1 MKFTC
6 DKQNLSEAINN
17 VLPAVSSKST
27 LIALEG
33 ILMNCHGKELSL
45 TGYNLE
51 LGITKTIEVS
61 GQEDGTIILNA
72 SLLSNIINKMPDGI
86 VSMTTDEKLLTVIE
100 CNDVEFTI
108 LGLDAAEYPDM
119 PVITGEKEFSLPHH
133 LLKNMI
139 SQTLFAVAQTDQN
152 PVHTGSLF
160 DITDGVLNVVSV
172 DGYRLAL
179 RKEKINVDET
189 FKFVVPG
196 KTLGEIVKLLSR
208 LVLDDDEEKIV
219 VSVTNK
225 HISFCV
231 SGYVVIS
238 RLLEGEFLDYQ
249 NAIPKDA
256 QTIVTIETKPFLDSI
271 GRASI
276 IINERAKSPIRCT
289 FADSGVKLFC
299 ETALGKINDALP
311 AQIEGPEVKIG
322 FNNKYMADALK
333 NSECEKVV
341 VRINGPVSPMVLVPT
356 GGDDSFLFLVL
367 PVRLKS

>member
-6 DKQNLSEAINN
+6 DKNSLSEAINN
-17 VLPAVSSKST
+17 VLPAVSAKST

-33 ILMNCHGKELSL
+33 ILMNCANNQLSL

-51 LGITKTIEVS
+51 LGITKTIEVNS
-61 GQEDGTIILNA
+61 VEEGSVILSA
-72 SLLSNIINKMPDGI
+72 SLLSNIINKMPSGT
-86 VSMTTDEKLLTVIE
+86 VSVSTDEKLLTIIE

-108 LGLDAAEYPDM
+108 LGLDAEEYPDM
-119 PVITGEKEFSLPHH
+119 PSISDGKDFSLPHH

-160 DITDGVLNVVSV
+160 DLSDGILSVVSV

-179 RKEKINVDET
+179 RKEKVSVTEN

-208 LVLDDDEEKIV
+208 LVMEDDEEHIHIS
-219 VSVTNK
+219 VSSK

-231 SGYVVIS
+231 CGYVIIS
-238 RLLEGEFLDYQ
+238 RVLEGDFLDYK
-249 NAIPKDA
+249 NAIPKES
-256 QTIVTIETKPFLDSI
+256 QTTVTIETRPFLDSI
-271 GRASI
+271 NRASI

-289 FADSGVKLFC
+289 FAQNGVRLFC
-299 ETALGKINDALP
+299 ETALGKINDFIP
-311 AQIEGPEVKIG
+311 AEMNGPEVKIG

-333 NSECEKVV
+333 ASECEKIVIQ
-341 VRINGPVSPMVLVPT
+341 INGPVSPMKVVPID
-356 GGDDSFLFLVL
+356 DDSFLFLVL